1 MTTIIKS
8 NVASILNND
17 QSGDRVELSIAY
29 DIVDG
34 NFSYFII
41 TDSGEDCGAH
51 FKTRKEAFDAIG
63 LLWGKSA
70 EWDLQYS

>member
-1 MTTIIKS
+1 MSKIIKS

-29 DIVDG
+29 DIIDG

-41 TDSGEDCGAH
+41 TDSGEDCGPH
-51 FKTRKEAFDAIG
+51 FGTRKEAFDAIED
-63 LLWGKSA
+63 LWGKSS